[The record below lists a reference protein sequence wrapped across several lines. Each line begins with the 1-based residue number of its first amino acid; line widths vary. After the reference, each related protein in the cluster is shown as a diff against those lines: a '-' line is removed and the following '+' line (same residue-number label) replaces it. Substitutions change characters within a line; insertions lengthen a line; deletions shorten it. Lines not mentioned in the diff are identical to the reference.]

1 MNALHIEVMTKLR
14 ILKKLM
20 DSQGE
25 WVSTAEL
32 SKELNMNV
40 SKMRQLLKHFLDD
53 LEELNVDIR
62 IKNSEA
68 TRDNSRKL

>member
-25 WVSTAEL
+25 WVSTAEQ
-32 SKELNMNV
+32 SYP
-40 SKMRQLLKHFLDD
+40 
-53 LEELNVDIR
+53 
-62 IKNSEA
+62 KN
-68 TRDNSRKL
+68 